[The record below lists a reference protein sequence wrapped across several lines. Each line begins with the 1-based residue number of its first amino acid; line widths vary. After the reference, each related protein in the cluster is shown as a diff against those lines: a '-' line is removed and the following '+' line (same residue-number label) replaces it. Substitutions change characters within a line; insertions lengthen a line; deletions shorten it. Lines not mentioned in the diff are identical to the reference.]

1 MNRVLNIIS
10 CLLLLSGNAFGLNP
24 SKTYKAT
31 PKDYGM
37 NYEEVNIQTEDKL
50 ILKGWFFNN
59 KQTPAKVIVLSDDG
73 DGNMADMIEIASN
86 FISLG
91 YNVLTY
97 DYRGYG
103 KSADFE
109 INPKFYI
116 YSQFEKDLNAALDF
130 VKKYHSACKIVH
142 LYGLGLGAGLSIA
155 TGANRPEVSRVIADS
170 PYLTFES
177 IQKQFKEVKNIE
189 VLLPM
194 GYNKV
199 TMEPKYALEEKGV
212 QLTGLLLI
220 AGEQNDLYTTKMIK
234 ELSKIKGGI
243 SSVYIVKG
251 TSGNI
256 TENFASN
263 KSSYFEEIRKFLK

>member
-1 MNRVLNIIS
+1 MNRLYYFLIVFVFLANNS
-10 CLLLLSGNAFGLNP
+10 FGLNP
-24 SKTYKAT
+24 AKEYKVT

-37 NYEEVNIQTEDKL
+37 DYEEVNIQTDDKL

-103 KSADFE
+103 KSADFQ
-109 INPKFYI
+109 INNRFYI

-130 VKKYHSACKIVH
+130 VKKYHSVCKIVH

-155 TGANRPEVSRVIADS
+155 TGANRPEVSKVIADS
-170 PYLTFES
+170 PYLTFE
-177 IQKQFKEVKNIE
+177 K
-189 VLLPM
+189 
-194 GYNKV
+194 
-199 TMEPKYALEEKGV
+199 
-212 QLTGLLLI
+212 
-220 AGEQNDLYTTKMIK
+220 
-234 ELSKIKGGI
+234 
-243 SSVYIVKG
+243 
-251 TSGNI
+251 
-256 TENFASN
+256 
-263 KSSYFEEIRKFLK
+263 